1 MGVNDVDSSV
11 LQFFL
16 TQGPFAVL
24 FIWLLMYV
32 MKKNSERESRLHD
45 TLDKFADKYDV
56 VVYELRKIRER
67 IAGGNKDD

>member
-1 MGVNDVDSSV
+1 MDSAV

-24 FIWLLMYV
+24 FVWLLMYV
-32 MKKNSERESRLHD
+32 MKKNSEREQRLHD

-56 VVYELRKIRER
+56 VVYELRKIREKM
-67 IAGGNKDD
+67 AGGRKDD

>member
-1 MGVNDVDSSV
+1 MGAPEVDSSV

-24 FIWLLMYV
+24 FVWLLFYV
-32 MKKNSERESRLHD
+32 MKKNSERERRLHD

-67 IAGGNKDD
+67 MAGGKKDD